1 MEICVSQRVLVFGDD
16 TKVFLTVVRS
26 LGRSGAEV
34 HAAPGDFASP
44 ALKSRYLHKLHRL
57 PAYALD
63 PGRWAE
69 AVRELV
75 DAEGIKL
82 VIPTSDASLLMLLS
96 HADTI
101 GRERLALPNAEAAA
115 TFTDKAETRRLAFA
129 HGVPVC
135 PGRSVAAEDE
145 AEGLVRGFGLP
156 LVLKPR
162 RSWDEE
168 TVGGK
173 RSARILRSCEALQE
187 ALDSGIADDWIVEG
201 FFEGVGVGVSVL
213 ARDGELLAAIQHRRL
228 QEEHETGP
236 STRRTTVELD
246 PQLLSWVRDLAQ
258 ATRLG
263 GVAMFEFRWQPAKDS
278 YVLLEV
284 NPRFW
289 GSLPL
294 AVAAGMDFPA
304 MLLAAHFDQEVKC
317 RFEYETGL
325 VKADLLGEHCRVIDR
340 IEQSRSLGAR
350 LRAAA
355 GAVAHLIG
363 LSRRATFDSWAE
375 DDPEPFVL
383 ERRAAFARV
392 REGVAKRLPQP
403 ARLRSLKLRQHL
415 RAALGRRRPD
425 GLRLLIVGHDNVC
438 RSPFAEELL
447 RARIA
452 ELSGIDVDSVG
463 LGARDDRR
471 PTEAALAA
479 AAQFGVD
486 LSGHRARSLTP
497 AALLSAS
504 AIIVFDYETADRLTS
519 ARPDLEAVV
528 LPLPDLIDARD
539 IADLSA
545 GGISGVAG
553 EFRRISDS
561 VSALAG
567 ELLHLLPAV

>member
-1 MEICVSQRVLVFGDD
+1 MSQRVLVFGDD
-16 TKVFLTVVRS
+16 TKVFLAVVRS
-26 LGRSGAEV
+26 LGRSGVEV
-34 HAAPGDFASP
+34 HAAPEDLGSP
-44 ALKSRYLHKLHRL
+44 ALKSRYLKALHRL

-63 PGRWAE
+63 PGRWAQ

-75 DAEGIKL
+75 EREGIRL
-82 VIPTSDASLLMLLS
+82 VIPTSDASLLMLLG

-101 GRERLALPNAEAAA
+101 GRERLALPNPEAAA
-115 TFTDKAETRRLAFA
+115 IFTDKAETRRLAFA

-135 PGRSVAAEDE
+135 PGRPVAAEDE
-145 AEGLVRGFGLP
+145 PEALVRSFGLP
-156 LVLKPR
+156 LVVKPR

-173 RSARILRSCEALQE
+173 RSARIVRTCEALQE
-187 ALDSGIADDWIVEG
+187 ALDSGIAEDWIVEG
-201 FFEGVGVGVSVL
+201 FFEGVGIGVSVL

-236 STRRTTVELD
+236 STRRVTVELD

-258 ATRLG
+258 SARLS
-263 GVAMFEFRWQPAKDS
+263 GVAMFEFRWEPAKDS

-294 AVAAGMDFPA
+294 AIAAGMDFPA
-304 MLLAAHFDQEVKC
+304 MLLALHSGGEVRG
-317 RFEYETGL
+317 RFAYEVGL
-325 VKADLLGEHCRVIDR
+325 AKADLLGEHCRVMDR
-340 IEQSRSLGAR
+340 IEQARTPGRR
-350 LRAAA
+350 LRAVAA
-355 GAVAHLIG
+355 AVSHLLG
-363 LSRRATFDSWAE
+363 LARRAAFDSWAE

-383 ERRAAFARV
+383 ERRAAFERV
-392 REGVAKRLPQP
+392 REGIVKRLPQP
-403 ARLRSLKLRQHL
+403 ARLRSMKLRQHL
-415 RAALGRRRPD
+415 RAVLGGRPPGD
-425 GLRLLIVGHDNVC
+425 LRLLIVGSDNVC

-447 RARIA
+447 RSRIA
-452 ELSGIDVDSVG
+452 ARGGIAVDSVG
-463 LGARDDRR
+463 LGAREDRG

-504 AIIVFDYETADRLTS
+504 AIIVFDYETAERLTS

-539 IADLSA
+539 IADVSGA
-545 GGISGVAG
+545 GISGVAG

-567 ELLHLLPAV
+567 ELLQLLPAV

>member
-1 MEICVSQRVLVFGDD
+1 VSQRVLVFGDD
-16 TKVFLTVVRS
+16 TKVFLAVVRS
-26 LGRSGAEV
+26 LGRSGVEV
-34 HAAPGDFASP
+34 HAAPGDFGSP
-44 ALKSRYLHKLHRL
+44 ALKSRYLKAIHRL

-69 AVRELV
+69 GLRELV
-75 DAEGIKL
+75 ERYGIGL
-82 VIPTSDASLLMLLS
+82 IVPTSDASLLMLLG
-96 HADTI
+96 HAQTI
-101 GRERLALPNAEAAA
+101 GPERLALPNAEAAA
-115 TFTDKAETRRLAFA
+115 IFTDKAETRRLAFA

-135 PGRSVAAEDE
+135 PGRALAGDDE
-145 AEGLVRGFGLP
+145 PESLVRSFGLP

-173 RSARILRSCEALQE
+173 RSARIVRTHEALQE
-187 ALDSGIADDWIVEG
+187 ALDGGIAGDWIVEG

-236 STRRTTVELD
+236 STRRVTVELD
-246 PQLLSWVRDLAQ
+246 PQLLSWVRDLAR
-258 ATRLG
+258 AARLD

-304 MLLAAHFDQEVKC
+304 MLLAAHSGHELRC
-317 RFEYETGL
+317 RFDYEIGL
-325 VKADLLGEHCRVIDR
+325 AKADLLGEHCRVIDQ
-340 IEQSRSLGAR
+340 IDQSPSLAGR
-350 LRAAA
+350 LRAGAA
-355 GAVAHLIG
+355 ACAHMVGLFRPGAV
-363 LSRRATFDSWAE
+363 DSWAQ

-383 ERRAAFARV
+383 ERRAAFGRV
-392 REGVAKRLPQP
+392 REGIAKRLPQP
-403 ARLRSLKLRQHL
+403 ARLRSMRLRQHL
-415 RAALGRRRPD
+415 RTLLGRERGD
-425 GLRLLIVGHDNVC
+425 GLRLLIVGNDNVC

-447 RARIA
+447 RARITT
-452 ELSGIDVDSVG
+452 LSGIAVDSVG
-463 LGARDDRR
+463 LGARDDRP
-471 PTEAALAA
+471 PTDDAVAA
-479 AAQFGVD
+479 AAQFGID
-486 LSGHRARSLTP
+486 LRGHRARSLTP

-504 AIIVFDYETADRLTS
+504 AIIVFDYETAERLTS
-519 ARPDLEAVV
+519 ARPDLEATV
-528 LPLPDLIDARD
+528 LALPDLIDARD
-539 IADLSA
+539 IADVSGSGMA
-545 GGISGVAG
+545 GVAG

>member
-1 MEICVSQRVLVFGDD
+1 MSQRVLVFGDD
-16 TKVFLTVVRS
+16 TKVFLAVVRS
-26 LGRSGAEV
+26 LGRSGVEV
-34 HAAPGDFASP
+34 HAAPGDFSSP
-44 ALKSRYLHKLHRL
+44 ALKSRYLKAIHRL
-57 PAYALD
+57 PAYALN

-69 AVRELV
+69 AVRELLER
-75 DAEGIKL
+75 EGIGL
-82 VIPTSDASLLMLLS
+82 VVPTSDASLLMLLG
-96 HADTI
+96 HAQTI

-115 TFTDKAETRRLAFA
+115 VFTDKAETRSLAFA

-135 PGRSVAAEDE
+135 PGRPVAAEDE
-145 AEGLVRGFGLP
+145 AESLVRSFGLP

-173 RSARILRSCEALQE
+173 RSARIVRTHAALQE
-187 ALDSGIADDWIVEG
+187 ALDDGIAGEWIVEG
-201 FFEGVGVGVSVL
+201 FFDGVGVGVSVL

-236 STRRTTVELD
+236 STRRVTVELD
-246 PQLLSWVRDLAQ
+246 PQLLSWVRDLAR
-258 ATRLG
+258 ATRLD

-304 MLLAAHFDQEVKC
+304 MLVAAHSGRELRC
-317 RFEYETGL
+317 RFDYQTGL
-325 VKADLLGEHCRVIDR
+325 AKADLLGEHCRVIDR
-340 IEQSRSLGAR
+340 IGQSPTLAGR

-355 GAVAHLIG
+355 AAFAHLAG
-363 LSRRATFDSWAE
+363 LLRRAAFDSWAE

-383 ERRAAFARV
+383 ERRAAFGRV
-392 REGVAKRLPQP
+392 REGIAKRLPQP
-403 ARLRSLKLRQHL
+403 ARLRSMRLRQHL
-415 RAALGRRRPD
+415 RTLLGRERAD
-425 GLRLLIVGHDNVC
+425 DLRLLIVGNDNVC

-447 RARIA
+447 RARITSLRGVA
-452 ELSGIDVDSVG
+452 VDSVG
-463 LGARDDRR
+463 LGARDDRP
-471 PTEAALAA
+471 PTAAALAA
-479 AAQFGVD
+479 AAQFGID

-504 AIIVFDYETADRLTS
+504 AIIVFDYETAERLTS
-519 ARPDLEAVV
+519 ARPDLEATV
-528 LPLPDLIDARD
+528 LALPDLIDARD
-539 IADLSA
+539 ITDVSGSGMA
-545 GGISGVAG
+545 GVAG

-567 ELLHLLPAV
+567 ELLHLLPVV